1 VHGLDVP
8 ANETRDEGRCVAGHA
23 MGAELKGV
31 PCRAA
36 YYIIYC
42 TVPSPEGFMAAVL
55 TNLYLEPG
63 QRKFLEKQA
72 KTNGTNLSSEARA
85 AIDLYKA
92 GVSLGDLELLDL
104 ATARAKA
111 DLDAINATLDGGQRR
126 AELFFAQIASIK
138 AGSPQ

>member
-1 VHGLDVP
+1 
-8 ANETRDEGRCVAGHA
+8 
-23 MGAELKGV
+23 
-31 PCRAA
+31 
-36 YYIIYC
+36 
-42 TVPSPEGFMAAVL
+42 MAAVL
-55 TNLYLEPG
+55 TNLYLEAG

-126 AELFFAQIASIK
+126 AELFFAQIESIK
-138 AGSPQ
+138 AGSPR

>member
-1 VHGLDVP
+1 
-8 ANETRDEGRCVAGHA
+8 
-23 MGAELKGV
+23 
-31 PCRAA
+31 
-36 YYIIYC
+36 
-42 TVPSPEGFMAAVL
+42 MAAVL

-104 ATARAKA
+104 
-111 DLDAINATLDGGQRR
+111 DAINATLDGGQRR

-138 AGSPQ
+138 AGSPL

>member
-1 VHGLDVP
+1 
-8 ANETRDEGRCVAGHA
+8 
-23 MGAELKGV
+23 
-31 PCRAA
+31 
-36 YYIIYC
+36 
-42 TVPSPEGFMAAVL
+42 MAAVL